1 MLEKPE
7 GQSRMDNLPETLT
20 KLGTQ
25 DTGRTQ
31 TTTTTKNTTTQHRYL
46 NRKATLTPPKKP
58 VVNSEG

>member
-1 MLEKPE
+1 
-7 GQSRMDNLPETLT
+7 MDNLPETLI

-31 TTTTTKNTTTQHRYL
+31 TTTTNTTTQHRYL

-58 VVNSEG
+58 VVNSEE

>member
-31 TTTTTKNTTTQHRYL
+31 TTTTKNTTTQIFKQKS
-46 NRKATLTPPKKP
+46 NTDPSKKP
-58 VVNSEG
+58 VVNSDASEG